1 MPLARLLRASPTRS
15 TGPDAQ
21 REGDPGFGR
30 GFPCAGEGQG
40 TGPVQG
46 VDILLA
52 AAFDACFRGELDTDW
67 DRLAAPSHGCAS

>member
-21 REGDPGFGR
+21 PEGDPGFGR
-30 GFPCAGEGQG
+30 GCHGD
-40 TGPVQG
+40 G
-46 VDILLA
+46 VDIQLA

-67 DRLAAPSHGCAS
+67 ERLAAPLPGCAS